1 MKNKKEKSPVR
12 KTIALAGNPNS
23 GKTTLFNLLTKS
35 HQHIGN
41 WPGVTVERKEGR
53 YFKDTSLKIVDLPG
67 IYSLTPLSVDE
78 EVAHNYINNDRPDL
92 IIDVVDSTNLERN
105 LFLTSQLLELDI
117 PVVVALNMEDEARAK
132 GIGIDGAA
140 LEKVFGCPFFS
151 VSASKNTGVDELMSF
166 CGKEVIKKE
175 SALTYFADVESA
187 LDKISKAVKIPV
199 NKRWISLK
207 LLEKDSLVTD
217 AACLSPSQTEL
228 INGLNAEL
236 ENKYKNSL
244 SSEIAK
250 QRYDQLNVIACKA
263 TRSVA
268 RQTAD
273 DSDKKQSKRKKSQ
286 KNDGLSLSD
295 KIDKV
300 VTNKWLAFPIFAVVM
315 FLVFMISIQTIG
327 GWITSLINDDFT
339 PWFQEWVRSGL
350 DSVSSPQ
357 WLSSLVC
364 DGVIAGVLA
373 VVGFVPQIMIL
384 FGLIAILEAS
394 GYMSRVAFIM
404 DRLCNAIGLSG
415 KSFVSMVVGCGC
427 SRHYVRA
434 HHKKR
439 KRKKQ
444 HHYTHAFYSV
454 QRKAAFVCVFY
465 DCRVQRQRACRHL
478 HVLRGHFFGGCGRTD
493 SQSVQAQKNNGK
505 RHLHHGA
512 ALLPPAQS
520 LQRAQRNVGARQ
532 SVSFASVN
540 GNTRRKHRS
549 LVFAEL

>member
-1 MKNKKEKSPVR
+1 VKNKKEKSPVR

-295 KIDKV
+295 KIDRV

-357 WLSSLVC
+357 WMSSLVC

-415 KSFVSMVVGCGC
+415 KSFVSMVVG

-465 DCRVQRQRACRHL
+465 HCRVQRQRACRHL